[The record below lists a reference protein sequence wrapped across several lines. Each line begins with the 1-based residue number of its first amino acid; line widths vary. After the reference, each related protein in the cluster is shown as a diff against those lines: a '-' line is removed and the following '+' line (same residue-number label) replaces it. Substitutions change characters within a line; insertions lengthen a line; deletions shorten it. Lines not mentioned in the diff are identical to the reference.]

1 MTWKPVLLPL
11 AQVVIK
17 LMCSF
22 KKKKKKIEVEDN
34 NEHSQLIVLAS
45 IIKVGVV
52 GKPNEVATWHIRGRK

>member
-11 AQVVIK
+11 AQVVIQ

-22 KKKKKKIEVEDN
+22 KKKKKFEVEDS

-45 IIKVGVV
+45 IIKVGIV
-52 GKPNEVATWHIRGRK
+52 GKPSSHIWHIRGKK